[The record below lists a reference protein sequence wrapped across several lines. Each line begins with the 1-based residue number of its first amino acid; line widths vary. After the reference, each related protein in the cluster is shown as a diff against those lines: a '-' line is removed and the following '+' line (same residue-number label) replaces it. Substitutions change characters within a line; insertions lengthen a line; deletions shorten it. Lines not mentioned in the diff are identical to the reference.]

1 MLNRHF
7 TISCLLL
14 LLSVVASGCVT
25 HQKSAALK
33 SSHPLEKSNVRYSEE
48 KVGIASWY
56 GPKFY
61 GRKTASG
68 ERFTKHAFT
77 CAHKTLPFGTRL
89 EVTNLYN
96 NKSVEV
102 IVNDRGPYIG
112 RRVID
117 LSYAAAKEIDL
128 LKTGTAKVAI
138 RQITPTTS
146 EVEEILSEMKKNESP
161 EVSDISLQALQ

>member
-14 LLSVVASGCVT
+14 LLSVVATGCVT

-33 SSHPLEKSNVRYSEE
+33 SSHQLEKNDVSYSEE

-89 EVTNLYN
+89 EVTNLFN

-102 IVNDRGPYIG
+102 IVNDRGPYVG

-128 LKTGTAKVAI
+128 VKTGTAKVAI

-146 EVEEILSEMKKNESP
+146 EVEEIISEMEKRNTP
-161 EVSDISLQALQ
+161 EETNVSLRKIQ

>member
-1 MLNRHF
+1 MLKRHF
-7 TISCLLL
+7 TISFLLL
-14 LLSVVASGCVT
+14 LLSIVATGCVT

-33 SSHPLEKSNVRYSEE
+33 SSDRSQKSGRTYSVEKI
-48 KVGIASWY
+48 GIASWY

-138 RQITPTTS
+138 RQLTPTTS
-146 EVEEILSEMKKNESP
+146 EVEEILSEMKQNSFR
-161 EVSDISLQALQ
+161 EVTDISLK